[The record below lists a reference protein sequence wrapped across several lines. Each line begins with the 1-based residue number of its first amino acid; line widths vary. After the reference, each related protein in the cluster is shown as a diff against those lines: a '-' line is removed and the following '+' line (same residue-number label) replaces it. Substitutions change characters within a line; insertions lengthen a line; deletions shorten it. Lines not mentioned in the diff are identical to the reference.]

1 MKNLDLAA
9 LRELWPRAA
18 FVAFDFETT
27 GLDGRNDRIVEIGAL
42 RFGPDG
48 EGEAFQTL
56 VDPGRPIPWG
66 ASRVN
71 GITDAMVRGQGDLET
86 ALPRF
91 LAFAG
96 GAVLVAHNAPF
107 DLGFLKAGLAR
118 LGLKAPANPTVDT
131 CALARL
137 ALPGRPSYSLQ
148 NLARDFR
155 VDPGSAHRALDDARV
170 CARLVPLI
178 VAGTERA

>member
-9 LRELWPRAA
+9 LRELWPAA
-18 FVAFDFETT
+18 TFVAFDFETT

-56 VDPGRPIPWG
+56 VDPGRPIPWQ
-66 ASRVN
+66 ASKVN
-71 GITDAMVRGQGDLET
+71 GISDAMVRGQPDLDV

-118 LGLKAPANPTVDT
+118 LGLKVPANPTADT

-137 ALPGRPSYSLQ
+137 ALPGRRSYSLQ
-148 NLARDFR
+148 NLAGEFR
-155 VDPGSAHRALDDARV
+155 IDPGSAHRALDDARV

-178 VAGTERA
+178 VAGAETA